1 MPSKSWK
8 VFGGKSTAAW
18 AEWGFLKKF
27 PSSSK
32 ADLRGLIEI
41 APREQLRKTWKLN
54 DNRDEAGLNF
64 LYLRLVAAAC
74 VHETPFT
81 NSPLEFEFQ
90 NFLRID
96 LFFKDHWFFL
106 YNNNNKQNVTFKEE
120 VNFICF
126 IVSRKGRKNYR
137 IIFFILKISLLIWNK
152 NFKNVNPSEIFIK
165 LNFLFLFNFQESL
178 KQ

>member
-64 LYLRLVAAAC
+64 LYLRFVATAC
-74 VHETPFT
+74 VHETSLT

-96 LFFKDHWFFL
+96 LFFKDHWFSL
-106 YNNNNKQNVTFKEE
+106 Y
-120 VNFICF
+120 
-126 IVSRKGRKNYR
+126 
-137 IIFFILKISLLIWNK
+137 IIITNKISLLKKRSISFVSSSVEK
-152 NFKNVNPSEIFIK
+152 AERIIE
-165 LNFLFLFNFQESL
+165 LYFLSL
-178 KQ
+178 KYYCWFETKILKMWIHLKFSLN